1 MVDMK
6 NNYLLSAL
14 LSVFIVSSC
23 TTYYYVQTEV
33 GNDLSVDRNVHA
45 SGKDKAN
52 VEFPFYLS
60 DGWTVSK
67 VSESIE
73 IDFYDVREKMEY
85 VAHKNA
91 SSIGEVNVAGM
102 ETVEKRFRWFY
113 TFYNYRAVFDGL
125 RDRLPLSFEGYF
137 TEEQLELFFRG
148 SAPPG
153 DWNGIEMYCLLD
165 SITRNFAEWYS
176 DATYFVMCDVFG
188 SFCTHGQVEVLKA
201 SKNRFME
208 GLEHEAMFA
217 MRPDEFEDRLAAIAP
232 EAGFGKV
239 YEDNSREIAAAY
251 ERETE
256 IIDCFEHS
264 FMFSVDMPG
273 RYVAGN
279 AESFID
285 DVPAW
290 KVDAY
295 RLMYGDLILEATS
308 RKANLWAFILTFAVI
323 ALLLQIFGKLF
334 SK

>member
-6 NNYLLSAL
+6 NNHLLSAL

-45 SGKDKAN
+45 SGKDKAH

-91 SSIGEVNVAGM
+91 SSIGEVNLAGM
-102 ETVEKRFRWFY
+102 ESIDKRFRWFY
-113 TFYNYRAVFDGL
+113 TYYDYRAVFDGL
-125 RDRLPLSFEGYF
+125 RDRLPIPFEGYF
-137 TEEQLELFFRG
+137 TEEQLELYFRG
-148 SAPPG
+148 STPPG

-176 DATYFVMCDVFG
+176 DATYFVMCDVFEP
-188 SFCTHGQVEVLKA
+188 FCTSGQIEALNALKD
-201 SKNRFME
+201 RFME
-208 GLEHEAMFA
+208 GMEHEAMFA
-217 MRPDEFEDRLAAIAP
+217 MRPDEFEERLAAIAP

-239 YEDNSREIAAAY
+239 YEDNSREIEAAY
-251 ERETE
+251 EIKTETL
-256 IIDCFEHS
+256 DCFES
-264 FMFSVDMPG
+264 SYMFAIDMPG
-273 RYVAGN
+273 GYLDGN
-279 AESFID
+279 AENFID
-285 DVPAW
+285 DNPAW

-295 RLMYGDLILEATS
+295 RLMCGDLILEATS
-308 RKANLWAFILTFAVI
+308 RKVNLWAFILTFAVI

>member
-1 MVDMK
+1 MK
-6 NNYLLSAL
+6 ISH
-14 LSVFIVSSC
+14 VFIVILQFFVVNSC
-23 TTYYYVQTEV
+23 TTYYYVRTDI
-33 GNDLSVDRNVHA
+33 GNDLSTDRNVHA
-45 SGKDKAN
+45 SGMDKAH
-52 VEFPFYLS
+52 VDFPFDVS
-60 DGWTVSK
+60 DGWA
-67 VSESIE
+67 VSEVSEVME
-73 IDFYDVREKMEY
+73 IDFYDVNEKMEY

-113 TFYNYRAVFDGL
+113 TFYDYRAVFDGL

-153 DWNGIEMYCLLD
+153 DWNGIEMYILLD

-188 SFCTHGQVEVLKA
+188 PFCTHGQVEVLNA

-239 YEDNSREIAAAY
+239 YEDNSREIDAAY

-256 IIDCFEHS
+256 IIDRFEHS

-285 DVPAW
+285 DAPAW